1 MDNQQKS
8 MTNAWR
14 HFVDTGEIP
23 EIMPTIIRDSWAYCR
38 SIGLDPVKPGPG
50 HSSQRELTALFQE
63 CSFLQTAA
71 HNTIHLL
78 EEVIMGTDFL
88 VTLTNQN
95 GEILEIVGD
104 PDIIEMAGG
113 NNYVRGASRATSA
126 VGTNAIGLACDIG
139 TAVQVS
145 GCEHYHQLHHNW
157 SCAAAPIFGPEGDL
171 LGVICFSGKFGQ
183 LQRHTMG
190 MAVAAA
196 RAIEREM
203 AITTTNRTLNK
214 NAQLLEAV
222 LNSMETG
229 LIVVDSNGVIL
240 KVNPTACRLAGL
252 PEDGLVGHSVSEVLE
267 VSALDLVSNENFT
280 DLKNYRPGTL
290 IIGHSPKRTM
300 PVMVK
305 GSLLFDEDGHA
316 FARVFIFEERRAVH
330 RMAQKLVGPSVHFTF
345 DDIIAKD
352 PAMAGAISA
361 AKSYAPFNSRVI
373 IQGESGVGK
382 EMFAQAIHNG
392 SLRRTEPFV
401 AINCGAVPRDLIES
415 EFFGYEE
422 GAFTGAK
429 RGGKMGKVELAHRGT
444 LFLDEVNSMPLD
456 MQVKLLRFLQEGT
469 FTRLGGTEEVRAD
482 VRIISAGNVNFEAEV
497 RAGNFR
503 SDLYYRLSTAVVN
516 IPPLRERP
524 ADIVE
529 LINTFLP
536 RKARELGKNIIG
548 LNDEAWE
555 SVKKYHWPGNVRELE
570 NIVERAIILAQGPQ
584 ITPLDLP
591 IHLQQMPL
599 QPLHLATAQTLAP
612 ANGMLAKREK
622 ELICQ
627 MLARTGYNISRA
639 AGMLGVSRKTLY
651 NKIRVYNIARD
662 MANE

>member
-1 MDNQQKS
+1 MDIQQKS
-8 MTNAWR
+8 MPDAWR

-23 EIMPTIIRDSWAYCR
+23 EIVSPAICDSWAYCR
-38 SIGLDPVKPGPG
+38 SIGLDPIKPGPG

-78 EEVIMGTDFL
+78 EEVITGTEFL
-88 VTLTNQN
+88 VTLTNQH

-104 PDIIEMAGG
+104 PGIIEMAGD
-113 NNYVRGASRATSA
+113 NNYVRGASRGTSA
-126 VGTNAIGLACDIG
+126 VGTNAIGLACDLG

-145 GCEHYHQLHHNW
+145 GCEHYHVLHHNW
-157 SCAAAPIFGPEGDL
+157 SCAAAPIFGPKGDL
-171 LGVICFSGKFGQ
+171 LGVICFSGKYGQ
-183 LQRHTMG
+183 LQCHTMG

-203 AITTTNRTLNK
+203 TITTTTRKLNK
-214 NAQLLEAV
+214 NARLLEAV
-222 LNSMETG
+222 LNSMESA

-252 PEDGLVGHSVSEVLE
+252 PEDSLTGHPVREVLE
-267 VSALDLVSNENFT
+267 VSDVASNECIT
-280 DLKNYRPGTL
+280 DQKSYQPGTL
-290 IIGHSPKRTM
+290 IVGHSPKRTT
-300 PVMVK
+300 PVLVK
-305 GSLLFDEDGHA
+305 GSLLFDEDGNA
-316 FARVFIFEERRAVH
+316 FARVFVFEERRAVH
-330 RMAQKLVGPSVHFTF
+330 RMAQKLVGPTTHFTF
-345 DDIIAKD
+345 GDIIARD

-361 AKSYAPFNSRVI
+361 AKSYAAFNSRVI

-415 EFFGYEE
+415 ELFGYEE

-469 FTRLGGTEEVRAD
+469 FTRLGGNEEVRAD
-482 VRIISAGNVNFEAEV
+482 VRIISAGNVSFEAEV

-524 ADIVE
+524 ADIIE

-536 RKARELGKNIIG
+536 RKARELGKDIAD
-548 LNDEAWE
+548 LSEEAWE
-555 SVKKYHWPGNVRELE
+555 ILKTYNWPGNVRELE
-570 NIVERAIILAQGPQ
+570 NIIERAIILAHGPQ

-591 IHLQQMPL
+591 LHLQQA
-599 QPLHLATAQTLAP
+599 QPSLTLADVQP
-612 ANGMLAKREK
+612 QSANDGMLAKREK

-627 MLARTGYNISRA
+627 MLVRTGYNISRA
-639 AGMLGVSRKTLY
+639 AGMLGVSRKTIY
-651 NKIRVYNIARD
+651 NKIRLYNIARD
-662 MANE
+662 IVNE